1 MKIVA
6 LILTFSLCF
15 SLVGC
20 VFFPPT
26 TGQVKPSP
34 SDDPIE
40 SGGNKE
46 DDNNST
52 NGDGGGEINPD
63 NGGGEIDPDNGGTGD
78 DNGPDNGGGEEMDPN
93 NPGSGS
99 DEQTKQNGYVI
110 YINLDGFGKYYY
122 DVAQSRNLVPTLQSI
137 MGEGAVFTN
146 LKTLSPSITNPC
158 QAMIISGASSS
169 KTGNVYRY
177 YDKTLN
183 LVIQQARE
191 NNADTLYTSAIRNGV
206 PSATIMHFPAESVFT
221 TSNMSA
227 LYVKTADTVTSDAMA
242 RFDQAI
248 KLIKGESFTNGSTV
262 QRLENIPRFISI
274 YCDDLDALGHN
285 ESAYYGFSLAK
296 SETERVNNV
305 VTRLAQID
313 AKLAELIQACKDAG
327 IYDNTTFFL
336 TSDHGMQGFGAETDS
351 ILDVLT
357 SDYTKTKWPELK
369 KKLASINSEYVFEYV
384 AQGASPKSTTTVV
397 GVGSGLQM
405 PLTFLKSHT
414 EAQLQAIKTELLKE
428 YYIADVLTRKELAQ
442 QGFWMGANVDLLVIP
457 AERYHFHGRDNQNNS
472 YSVRG
477 QHDTIS
483 EHATV
488 VYGAIWGAGIKN
500 IGEFDG
506 EYNNTSFG
514 STIAYMLG
522 IDLLDANAPV
532 IKEIMEADN

>member
-1 MKIVA
+1 MKKIA
-6 LILTFSLCF
+6 LILVFSLCF

-20 VFFPPT
+20 V
-26 TGQVKPSP
+26 VKLPEHDKPNSSP
-34 SDDPIE
+34 SDTPSE
-40 SGGNKE
+40 SGGNE
-46 DDNNST
+46 ENNNNSS
-52 NGDGGGEINPD
+52 N
-63 NGGGEIDPDNGGTGD
+63 NGGGDIDIAPNPDDGEGDNDMNSNKPGENG
-78 DNGPDNGGGEEMDPN
+78 
-93 NPGSGS
+93 SAS
-99 DEQTKQNGYVI
+99 QNQKDGYVI

-122 DVAQSRNLVPTLQSI
+122 DVAKERNLVPTLQSI
-137 MGEGAVFTN
+137 LGEGVVFTN
-146 LKTLSPSITNPC
+146 LETLSPSITNPC

-183 LVIQQARE
+183 LVVQQARE
-191 NNADTLYTSAIRNGV
+191 NSADTLYTSAIRNGV

-313 AKLAELIQACKDAG
+313 SKLAELIQACKDAG
-327 IYDNTTFFL
+327 IYDKTTFFL
-336 TSDHGMQGFGAETDS
+336 TTDHGMQGFGAETNS
-351 ILDVLT
+351 ISDIWT
-357 SDYTKTKWPELK
+357 SEYSKTKWPELK
-369 KKLASINSEYVFEYV
+369 KKLESINSEYVFEYV
-384 AQGASPKSTTTVV
+384 AQNKSPKSTTTVI
-397 GVGSGLQM
+397 GCGSGLQM
-405 PLTFLKSHT
+405 PLTFTRAHT
-414 EAQLQAIKTELLKE
+414 EAELQAIKAELLKE
-428 YYIADVLTRKELAQ
+428 YYIADVLTKTELAK
-442 QGFWMGANVDLLVIP
+442 QGFWMGSNVDLLVIP
-457 AERYHFHGRDNQNNS
+457 AERYHFHGRDNSNNT
-472 YSVRG
+472 YAVRG

-488 VYGAIWGAGIKN
+488 IYGAIWGNGIKN
-500 IGEFDG
+500 LGEFDG
-506 EYNNTSFG
+506 EYKNTSFG
-514 STIAYMLG
+514 STMAYMLG
-522 IDLLDANAPV
+522 IDLKDANAPV
-532 IKEIMEADN
+532 IFEILEDEN